1 MMDMRVCRVTAGGLA
16 SEMSEERVDIWGGG
30 RVSECTVM
38 LQIILSD
45 NDSVSTAMHNFK

>member
-1 MMDMRVCRVTAGGLA
+1 MDMRVCRVTAGGLVYQ
-16 SEMSEERVDIWGGG
+16 MSEERVDIWAGE

-45 NDSVSTAMHNFK
+45 NGSVNIAMHNFK